1 MPEFV
6 FSMPAQIVV
15 DGINVSLV
23 SILAIQLIFTAQYHF
38 PLSRKNYSLQLVSV
52 LMLLIS
58 VSVHLHTVL
67 NKLEQQSHVWPYMF
81 AYIGVQIPPQD
92 GSWTLV
98 EEAFYLLMRAVSSGL
113 VHVSWLSY
121 STRRTQH

>member
-15 DGINVSLV
+15 DGINLSLV

-67 NKLEQQSHVWPYMF
+67 SKLEQQSHVWPYMF

-113 VHVSWLSY
+113 VHVSRLLY